1 MYSHEVIK
9 EFIDQ
14 FFVLEYL
21 WKVEM
26 IICICF
32 RDEM

>member
-26 IICICF
+26 IICKVH
-32 RDEM
+32 